1 MKSKR
6 DNKIK
11 SYFLILYQGLNEKV
25 FYWEYVNTLRK
36 ILILSCLFFD
46 PTAKLFFS
54 CFVLM
59 STERLEHFLK
69 PYKRL
74 ENTKVELLAVTA
86 GGVTM
91 NSGLVYSQDEHIV
104 FLNYIVLS
112 FVVYFNL
119 WFVIE
124 WIYLFTENFKE
135 KYKIIMIVRRKLVI
149 VDFS

>member
-1 MKSKR
+1 
-6 DNKIK
+6 
-11 SYFLILYQGLNEKV
+11 
-25 FYWEYVNTLRK
+25 
-36 ILILSCLFFD
+36 
-46 PTAKLFFS
+46 
-54 CFVLM
+54 M
-59 STERLEHFLK
+59 STERLEHFLE

-104 FLNYIVLS
+104 FLNYIVLA

-135 KYKIIMIVRRKLVI
+135 KYKIIMIVSRNMVI
-149 VDFS
+149 FIGPEMYLFIFLDK